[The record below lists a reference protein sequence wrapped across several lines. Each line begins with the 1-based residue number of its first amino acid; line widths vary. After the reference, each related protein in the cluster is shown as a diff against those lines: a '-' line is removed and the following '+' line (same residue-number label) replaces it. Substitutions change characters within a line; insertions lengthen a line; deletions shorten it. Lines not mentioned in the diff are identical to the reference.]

1 LTIKA
6 GIGLYFRAPVRQ
18 SRRMVQTQPIVESPL
33 RGLALRF
40 IAIALLSLMVAMVK
54 LASTRG
60 VDLVEIMF
68 FRQALA
74 VPAVLAWV
82 MLGPGIGSLR
92 TARMGKH
99 FMRSIIG
106 VLGMFGTLGVVMLL
120 PLAEATTL
128 QFTVPIFATIL
139 STLIL
144 KEAAGWHRW
153 SAVVVGFIGVLIVT
167 RPGQG
172 GHFPLF
178 GGLVGL
184 YASAMVALVA
194 IHLRDLGRTEAAAT
208 SAFWFSLLSVP
219 LLGIAYPFF
228 AKAHDPLTWAIL
240 ASIGL
245 VGGIGQIALTAAL
258 RWAPVSTVVP
268 MDYSGLIWATLF
280 GWALFGALPSAE
292 TWFGAPLIMG
302 SGLYIVWREHKL
314 HRRNTDTA
322 IAAAD

>member
-1 LTIKA
+1 MA
-6 GIGLYFRAPVRQ
+6 QA
-18 SRRMVQTQPIVESPL
+18 QTVIQSPL

-40 IAIALLSLMVAMVK
+40 LAVALLSMMAAMVK

-68 FRQALA
+68 FRQAMA

-82 MLGPGIGSLR
+82 MLGPGLGTLQTER
-92 TARMGKH
+92 FGKH
-99 FMRSIIG
+99 FTRCVIG
-106 VLGMFGTLGVVMLL
+106 VLGMFGTLGAVVLL

-139 STLIL
+139 STLML
-144 KEAAGWHRW
+144 KEVAGWHRW
-153 SAVVVGFIGVLIVT
+153 SAVLVGFVGVLVVT
-167 RPGQG
+167 RPGQA
-172 GHFPLF
+172 GHFPLL

-194 IHLRDLGRTEAAAT
+194 IQLRDLGRTEAAAT

-219 LLGIAYPFF
+219 LLGLIYPFF
-228 AKAHDPLTWAIL
+228 AKAHDPRTWAIL
-240 ASIGL
+240 VSIGMI
-245 VGGIGQIALTAAL
+245 GGIGQIALTAAL

-280 GWALFGALPSAE
+280 GWLLFDALPSSA
-292 TWFGAPLIMG
+292 TWLGAPLIIG

-314 HRRNTDTA
+314 RRQTTDTA
-322 IAAAD
+322 IAATD